1 MRDDKKNV
9 FHSPDP
15 VGVPALV
22 DDDPLG
28 AEGHRARLAGGQ
40 VVLAKVDSVGVT
52 AAWP

>member
-1 MRDDKKNV
+1 MRDDKNNV
-9 FHSPDP
+9 FHSPDI

-28 AEGHRARLAGGQ
+28 AEGNGARLAVGQ
-40 VVLAKVDSVGVT
+40 VVLAKVDSVGAT

>member
-1 MRDDKKNV
+1 MRGDKKNV

-15 VGVPALV
+15 VRVPALV

-28 AEGHRARLAGGQ
+28 AESHGARLAADQ
-40 VVLAKVDSVGVT
+40 VVLAKVDSVGAT